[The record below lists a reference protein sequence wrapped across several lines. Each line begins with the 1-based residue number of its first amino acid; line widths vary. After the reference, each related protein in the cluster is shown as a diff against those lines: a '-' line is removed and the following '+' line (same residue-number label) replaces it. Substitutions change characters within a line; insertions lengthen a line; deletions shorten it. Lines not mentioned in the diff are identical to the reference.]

1 MYVVD
6 SNDPERIKEA
16 AAELDSV
23 LKDDR
28 LRDAVLL
35 VMANKQDMPQ
45 AMNTAE
51 ITTKLGLHNLK
62 SREWFI
68 QSTCAV
74 TGEGIVDGLE
84 WLANTLKKK
93 QRSSGI
99 F

>member
-1 MYVVD
+1 MVD
-6 SNDPERIKEA
+6 SNDPERVKEA

-23 LKDDR
+23 LQDDR
-28 LRDAVLL
+28 LREAVLL
-35 VMANKQDMPQ
+35 VMANKQDMPH

-51 ITTKLGLHNLK
+51 VTTKLGLHNL
-62 SREWFI
+62 SNREWFI

-93 QRSSGI
+93 QRNI